1 MLWQSSFYPFV
12 EHFSYTCINE
22 TNIMNITL
30 LNISINN
37 FLKKK

>member
-12 EHFSYTCINE
+12 EHFSYTFITEN
-22 TNIMNITL
+22 NIMNITA